1 MIASTGV
8 LCRPEALRQDGGV
21 SWLAD
26 CVQEAEG
33 ESAALLLLNSGHCQP
48 HHSSQS
54 HAQSTSSLI
63 TVSRTI
69 NLTTHLSL
77 TRHQPHHSSQSRTIN
92 LITHHSLTHHQLHH
106 SSQSH
111 SPSTSSLTTVS
122 RTINLI
128 TSCYSILMVA
138 RSNGYPLWKPRL
150 NIRCTR

>member
-21 SWLAD
+21 GWLVD

-69 NLTTHLSL
+69 NL
-77 TRHQPHHSSQSRTIN
+77 
-92 LITHHSLTHHQLHH
+92 
-106 SSQSH
+106 
-111 SPSTSSLTTVS
+111 
-122 RTINLI
+122 I

-138 RSNGYPLWKPRL
+138 RDFFGSLNILLNGGVCGCVLFAEQVLNILEQYVISEGYEYPRL
-150 NIRCTR
+150 DGSTPEMKRVQLVKEFNTDPTLFIFLISTK